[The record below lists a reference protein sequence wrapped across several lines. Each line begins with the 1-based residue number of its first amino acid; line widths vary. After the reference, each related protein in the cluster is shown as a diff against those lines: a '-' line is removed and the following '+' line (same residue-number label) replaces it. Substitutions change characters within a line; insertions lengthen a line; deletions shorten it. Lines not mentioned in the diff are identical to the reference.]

1 LFEYGSMGAEPV
13 LGRGARFT
21 KRVGA
26 ERVVMREHS
35 PDRERNEHR
44 PCPARGDA
52 AERSQVM

>member
-1 LFEYGSMGAEPV
+1 MGAEPV

-21 KRVGA
+21 KRVGT
-26 ERVVMREHS
+26 ERVVMREHG

-52 AERSQVM
+52 AERTQVV